1 MENNNMVVVTQQSG
15 VINCDFEGAKAYLRG
30 RLEEYQ
36 GVVFTEDS
44 KTAAKKVVADLRKEK
59 KAFSDR
65 VKEVKAEYMAPF
77 EAFFE
82 QAKELVEMYDEPINF
97 INGQVEEFE
106 KKRVEEKKQLIIQLY
121 EECIADM
128 KDFLPL
134 AKLYNPKWENATTTQ
149 KAIREELMTRKEE
162 AKKAIAAIK
171 EMHSDVEEIA
181 LNMYKES
188 FDLTK
193 SILYINQYEKQKAEI
208 RAREQERIRREEEER
223 IRREEREKMEAER
236 RAQEEK
242 EAALRKAEEEKI
254 AAVEAA
260 KAETAQEV
268 IDSFIPST
276 EGQTSLFEYRMAL
289 TPDAKEKLE
298 RFMDSIG
305 IDWELI

>member
-1 MENNNMVVVTQQSG
+1 MENNMVVVTQQSG
-15 VINCDFEGAKAYLRG
+15 VINCDFEGTKAYLRG

-36 GVVFTEDS
+36 GVIFTEDS
-44 KTAAKKVVADLRKEK
+44 KAAAKKTVADLRKEK
-59 KAFSDR
+59 KAFSER
-65 VKEVKAEYMAPF
+65 VKEVKKEYMAPF
-77 EAFFE
+77 EVFFA
-82 QAKELVEMYDEPINF
+82 QAKELEEMYDEPINF

-106 KKRVEEKKQLIIQLY
+106 KKRVEEKKQLINELY
-121 EECIADM
+121 VECISDM
-128 KDFLPL
+128 QDFLPL
-134 AKLYNPKWENATTTQ
+134 EKLYNPKWENATTTQ

-171 EMHSDVEEIA
+171 EMHSDVEELA

-208 RAREQERIRREEEER
+208 TAREQERIRREEEER

-298 RFMDSIG
+298 MFMDSIG